1 MYTKSENLEKIRV
14 LSEEVSLIDLHRTKM
29 LDALKNIYNLVDTGT
44 DKELIKQEIQ
54 TLLDTVSL
62 KRKKKSK

>member
-54 TLLDTVSL
+54 TLLDTVS
-62 KRKKKSK
+62 